1 MERYEPLS
9 NFVMLVR
16 MTNLVCL
23 GFFFFFYM
31 IKNEFFFFK
40 NLETK
45 IKACPN
51 FRTMYENFLQKI
63 NVKIALLN

>member
-1 MERYEPLS
+1 M
-9 NFVMLVR
+9 N
-16 MTNLVCL
+16 
-23 GFFFFFYM
+23 FFF
-31 IKNEFFFFK
+31 KK